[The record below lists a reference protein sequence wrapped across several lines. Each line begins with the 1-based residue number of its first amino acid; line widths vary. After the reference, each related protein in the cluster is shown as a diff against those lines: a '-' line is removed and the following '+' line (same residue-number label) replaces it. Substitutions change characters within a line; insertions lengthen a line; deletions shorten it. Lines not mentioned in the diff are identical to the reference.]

1 MIEGE
6 EKEKDTLGK
15 LQMILNAQIKANKTE
30 IKGNVTHIMICI
42 CFICAIVKLK
52 TCYTTLFDQHCLI
65 LQLDLSLVHVFF

>member
-52 TCYTTLFDQHCLI
+52 TC
-65 LQLDLSLVHVFF
+65 